1 MTTTNTATGAGN
13 NEAQKSLQALLKQ
26 QEELTARIE
35 EQRKASRADALTQ
48 VKQLCTDYEITAT
61 ELKGS
66 LKVKRAAST
75 QKSGTRSKS
84 AAARKR

>member
-1 MTTTNTATGAGN
+1 
-13 NEAQKSLQALLKQ
+13 
-26 QEELTARIE
+26 
-35 EQRKASRADALTQ
+35 
-48 VKQLCTDYEITAT
+48 LCTDYEITAT

>member
-48 VKQLCTDYEITAT
+48 VKQLCADYEITAT

-75 QKSGTRSKS
+75 VKSSTRSKS